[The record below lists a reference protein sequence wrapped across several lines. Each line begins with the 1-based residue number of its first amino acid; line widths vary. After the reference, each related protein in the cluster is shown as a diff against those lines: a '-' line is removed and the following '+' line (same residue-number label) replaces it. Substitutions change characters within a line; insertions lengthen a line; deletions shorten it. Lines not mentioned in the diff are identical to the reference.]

1 MRKLSFFS
9 FSHCLPVHGTGTLAE
24 HEATRHGSAP
34 LTPVESM
41 VAKPGRERKREE
53 ISEIRASLTVVGSKK
68 KMEIPIY
75 NTRSD
80 HFFLPSSLTHS
91 YYKFL
96 LPIDSV
102 SYFTRYLFSNIGNQ
116 QQNSTMKFSI
126 FSVLLVATIGAQAK
140 QNEPKK
146 KEAPFVSL
154 HYTLPYLS
162 RRYLLLA
169 STQVVW

>member
-1 MRKLSFFS
+1 MRKLSFS

-41 VAKPGRERKREE
+41 VANLVGKKKREE
-53 ISEIRASLTVVGSKK
+53 TSEIRASLTVVGSKK

-80 HFFLPSSLTHS
+80 HFFLPSSLTLTTTSSFFQSTVFHTS
-91 YYKFL
+91 L
-96 LPIDSV
+96 HIS
-102 SYFTRYLFSNIGNQ
+102 FSNTGNQQQ

-162 RRYLLLA
+162 TSYLPLHK
-169 STQVVW
+169 

>member
-1 MRKLSFFS
+1 MRKLSFLFLS
-9 FSHCLPVHGTGTLAE
+9 LLACPWDGDVGRTRG
-24 HEATRHGSAP
+24 HETRLRPSNAGRKHGSQ
-34 LTPVESM
+34 
-41 VAKPGRERKREE
+41 PGRKKREE
-53 ISEIRASLTVVGSKK
+53 TSEIRASLTVVGSKK

-80 HFFLPSSLTHS
+80 HFFLPSSLTLTTSSFFQSTVFHTS
-91 YYKFL
+91 L
-96 LPIDSV
+96 HIS
-102 SYFTRYLFSNIGNQ
+102 FSNTGNQQQ

-154 HYTLPYLS
+154 YYTLPYLS
-162 RRYLLLA
+162 TSYLPLHK
-169 STQVVW
+169 

>member
-53 ISEIRASLTVVGSKK
+53 TSEIRASLTVVGSKK
-68 KMEIPIY
+68 KMEIQVY

-80 HFFLPSSLTHS
+80 HFFLPSSLTLTLS
-91 YYKFL
+91 SFFQ
-96 LPIDSV
+96 SRV
-102 SYFTRYLFSNIGNQ
+102 SLTSLDISFSNTGNQQQ

-154 HYTLPYLS
+154 HYTLPYL
-162 RRYLLLA
+162 YLPLHK
-169 STQVVW
+169 

>member
-41 VAKPGRERKREE
+41 VANLVEKKREE
-53 ISEIRASLTVVGSKK
+53 TSEIRVSLTVVGSKK

-80 HFFLPSSLTHS
+80 HFFLPSSPTHS

-96 LPIDSV
+96 LPINSI
-102 SYFTRYLFSNIGNQ
+102 SYFTRYFFSNTGNQQQ

-126 FSVLLVATIGAQAK
+126 ISVLLVATIGAQAK

-154 HYTLPYLS
+154 YCTLPYLS
-162 RRYLLLA
+162 TSYLPLHK
-169 STQVVW
+169 